1 MSADGP
7 GSPGDASKLTVLV
20 LAGSREGRADPMAVA
35 AGVAHKA
42 LLPVA
47 GVPMLLRVLQA
58 LRESP
63 EIGRIIVAA
72 QGADDLLASI
82 EVVPDTVARNAAGS
96 PSRTVASMLE
106 EFGTPL
112 LVTTADHALLTPAMV
127 CWFVSHCSGRADAV
141 AAIAGAETILAAYPG
156 TTRTWLRFRDGRYSG
171 CNLFMLRTD
180 KAMNVVTFWR
190 SLEHKRKHPLS
201 MAWLIGPVALLAY
214 MSRLVTLGIM
224 VRLLGR
230 KTGAVLGVVEM
241 PFAEAAIDVDTPA
254 DLILADGICRAAA
267 AG

>member
-1 MSADGP
+1 MSRDDP
-7 GSPGDASKLTVLV
+7 GETPKLTALV

-58 LRESP
+58 MRASP
-63 EIGRIIVAA
+63 EIGRIVVAA

-82 EVVPDTVARNAAGS
+82 AVVPGTIGRDAAGS
-96 PSRTVASMLE
+96 PSGTVATMLE

-112 LVTTADHALLTPAMV
+112 LVTTADHALLTPSMLS
-127 CWFVSHCSGRADAV
+127 WFVAHCSDPADAV
-141 AAIAGAETILAAYPG
+141 AAVAGAETILAAYPD
-156 TTRTWLRFRDGRYSG
+156 TRRTWLRFSDGRVSG
-171 CNLFMLRTD
+171 CNLFMFRTD
-180 KAMNVVTFWR
+180 RATNVVEFWR
-190 SLEHKRKHPLS
+190 SLEHERKRPLS
-201 MAWLIGPVALLAY
+201 MAWLVGPVALLAY
-214 MSRLVTLGIM
+214 MSRLVTLGMM

-230 KTGAVLGVVEM
+230 RTGTVLGVVRM

-254 DLILADGICRAAA
+254 DLILVESIIRTAP